1 MICLALLFVLFLPI
15 RLAVAA
21 AVADQAAPRFSR
33 PPGIDYQL
41 GGLVGERLK
50 ANLENWELR
59 APAANPALLRMFF
72 DRDRKPDRNLLP
84 WSGEFIGKH
93 LCAAILNYRLLRDPR
108 QKQSLDR
115 LVTEFLKSQGPDGY
129 LGPFDEARRLTGKNW
144 DIWGHYWAI
153 RALLLYHEEFGSAE
167 ALAAAARAAD
177 LLVDKFLDKGIP
189 LTNDGS
195 FGQMNYAVIHAFTNL
210 YRVTGKPS
218 YLAMARWIVR
228 EWDRPG
234 AGLYLRYALAGKEMF
249 EFPGNRW
256 ESLHDFQGMYDL
268 YRLTAN
274 QQLRTA
280 FEHIWRSIL
289 KGDRHNTGGFTSG
302 EKTTGNPYDPGAIE
316 TCCTVAWIDLSVDM
330 LKLTGEALVADE
342 LELSLFNGLI
352 GGQHPSGSWW
362 TYNTPM
368 DGVRKASAHDI
379 VFQARPGSPE
389 LNCCSVNAPRGLGLL
404 TEWAALRAGD
414 GMVLSYYGPGAI
426 AMPTFSGQ
434 KVTLTQ
440 RTRYPADGKID
451 VTLRL
456 PKPETFALY
465 LRIPGWSANTGA
477 KVNGAPLAAAPGA
490 YLRVERE
497 WKSGDTITLRLD
509 MSPHYWIGEREV
521 DGKASVY
528 YGPLLLAFDPA
539 YNRLGPDEIPEFDAR
554 QLTLRPV
561 RAEGEFPPIV
571 LFEAAAANGTSVRL
585 CDFATAGAYG
595 NFYRTWLPMRNLQP
609 RPFDRRRPVW
619 ANRP

>member
-1 MICLALLFVLFLPI
+1 VTSLALVCAFVLSAG
-15 RLAVAA
+15 LAFAA
-21 AVADQAAPRFSR
+21 PVPDKAPPRFSR
-33 PPGIDYQL
+33 PPGIEYQL
-41 GGLVGERLK
+41 GGPIGQRLK

-59 APAANPALLRMFF
+59 APAANPALVRMFY

-93 LCAAILNYRLLRDPR
+93 LCAAILNYRLQRDPR
-108 QKQSLDR
+108 QKQSIDR
-115 LVTEFLKSQGPDGY
+115 LVAQFLKSQGPDGY

-144 DIWGHYWAI
+144 DVWGHYWAI
-153 RALLLYHEEFGSAE
+153 RALLLYHEEFGAAE
-167 ALAAAARAAD
+167 TLAAATRAAD

-268 YRLTAN
+268 HLLTAGPE
-274 QQLRTA
+274 LRTA
-280 FEHIWRSIL
+280 FQHIWYSIL

-316 TCCTVAWIDLSVDM
+316 TCCTVAWIDMSVDM
-330 LKLTGEALVADE
+330 LKLTGDSLVADE

-404 TEWAALRAGD
+404 TEWAALRAAG
-414 GMVLSYYGPGAI
+414 GIVLNYYGPGAI
-426 AMPTFSGQ
+426 AIPTANGQ
-434 KVTLTQ
+434 RLSLVQ
-440 RTRYPADGKID
+440 RTRYPAEGNIEI
-451 VTLRL
+451 TLGMA
-456 PKPETFALY
+456 KPEAFVLY
-465 LRIPGWSANTGA
+465 LRIPAWSAKTGV
-477 KVNGAPLAAAPGA
+477 KVNGASAAASPGA

-497 WKSGDTITLRLD
+497 WKSGDTISLQFD
-509 MSPHYWIGEREV
+509 MSPHYWMGEREV

-528 YGPLLLAFDPA
+528 FGPLLLAFDPT
-539 YNRLGPDEIPEFDAR
+539 YNSVTPDEIPEFDAR
-554 QLTLRPV
+554 QLALKPA
-561 RAEGEFPPIV
+561 RAEGEYAPLV
-571 LFEAAAANGTSVRL
+571 LFEASAANGTTLRL
-585 CDFATAGAYG
+585 CDFATAGVYG
-595 NFYRTWLPMRNLQP
+595 NVYRTWLPMRNLQP
-609 RPFDRRRPVW
+609 RPFDRQRPVW

>member
-1 MICLALLFVLFLPI
+1 MTCLAVLSPLIFAAS
-15 RLAVAA
+15 LASAA
-21 AVADQAAPRFSR
+21 PVPDKAAPRLSR
-33 PPGIDYQL
+33 PPGIEYQL
-41 GGLVGERLK
+41 SGPVGERLK

-59 APAANPALLRMFF
+59 APAANPALVQMFY
-72 DRDRKPDRNLLP
+72 DRERKPDRNLLP

-93 LCAAILNYRLLRDPR
+93 LCAAMLNHRLQRDPR
-108 QKQSLDR
+108 QKRSIDR

-129 LGPFDEARRLTGKNW
+129 LGPFDQNRRLTGKNW

-153 RALLLYHEEFGSAE
+153 RALLLYHEEFGAPG
-167 ALAAAARAAD
+167 ALAAATRAAD

-218 YLAMARWIVR
+218 YLAMAHWIVR

-268 YRLTAN
+268 HLLTAGPE
-274 QQLRTA
+274 LRSA
-280 FEHIWRSIL
+280 FQHIWFSIL

-316 TCCTVAWIDLSVDM
+316 TCCTVAWIDMSVDM
-330 LKLTGEALVADE
+330 LKLTGDSLVADE

-368 DGVRKASAHDI
+368 DGVKKASAHDI

-404 TEWAALRAGD
+404 TEWAALRAAD
-414 GMVLSYYGPGAI
+414 GIVLNFYGPGTIAI
-426 AMPTFSGQ
+426 PAASGQ
-434 KVTLTQ
+434 KVSLVQ
-440 RTRYPADGKID
+440 RTRYPADGSIEVK
-451 VTLRL
+451 LAL
-456 PKPETFALY
+456 AKSEAFALY
-465 LRIPGWSANTGA
+465 LRIPAWSAKTEA
-477 KVNGAPLAAAPGA
+477 QLNGAPLNAAPGA
-490 YLRVERE
+490 YLRVERA
-497 WKSGDTITLRLD
+497 WKSGDTMSLQLD
-509 MSPHYWIGEREV
+509 MSPHYWMGEREA

-554 QLTLRPV
+554 QLALRHA
-561 RAEGEFPPIV
+561 RAEGPYPPLAI
-571 LFEAAAANGTSVRL
+571 FEADAANGTSLRL
-585 CDFATAGAYG
+585 CDFATAGVYG
-595 NFYRTWLPMRNLQP
+595 NSYRTWLPMRNLQP